1 MFRIAVC
8 VSTIIAL
15 IATTLPVRAAE
26 FGTRDEAVAMVQ
38 RVQSMFK
45 TKGAEATFRA
55 VTAKV
60 REFND
65 RDLYP
70 FIYNLNGVN
79 VAHGAKPELVG
90 KDLVDFRDQN
100 GGFLIR
106 EMIDVANGPGN
117 GWVDYRWTN
126 PKTNAVEDKSA
137 YIEKMGQYFVGVGIY
152 SSDQINDNTVAI
164 ISGSPNSDDTS
175 LQIAYDLAAVL
186 GDGDNLR
193 ILPVVGIGGPR
204 NIRDVRA
211 LKGIDLGITQTNILN
226 NFRGSNRQL
235 GSDDNRIVYIT
246 KLFLEE
252 MHLIARSDITSLQ
265 QLQGVKVNLDE
276 KGSGTSYTVR
286 DVFKRLNIKIEE
298 VRMTQ
303 AEAFVKLARGEIGA
317 TVLMAGKPAKL
328 MKSLPPGLH
337 FLPVPYSASMGEDY
351 FPTRF
356 TSEDYPEIVPAGQGV
371 DTIAVGTVLIA
382 YNWPKNTDRY
392 RRVEKFVNAFF
403 PRIGDFRD
411 PPRHVK
417 WREVSLTANL
427 PGWTR
432 FEPAETWLNTN
443 NGSQA
448 SALKQQA
455 QFETFLSSRG
465 VPRDDQQRR
474 RLYEGFLKWSTREK
488 VRPTGPD

>member
-1 MFRIAVC
+1 
-8 VSTIIAL
+8 
-15 IATTLPVRAAE
+15 
-26 FGTRDEAVAMVQ
+26 VQ
-38 RVQSMFK
+38 RMFE

-100 GGFLIR
+100 GDFLIR

-252 MHLIARSDITSLQ
+252 MHLIARSDITSLL

-351 FPTRF
+351 FPTRL

-403 PRIGDFRD
+403 PRIGDFRE
-411 PPRHVK
+411 PPPA
-417 WREVSLTANL
+417 REVARGQPRRQIVGLDPVRA
-427 PGWTR
+427 GR
-432 FEPAETWLNTN
+432 DVAEH
-443 NGSQA
+443 Q
-448 SALKQQA
+448 
-455 QFETFLSSRG
+455 
-465 VPRDDQQRR
+465 
-474 RLYEGFLKWSTREK
+474 
-488 VRPTGPD
+488 